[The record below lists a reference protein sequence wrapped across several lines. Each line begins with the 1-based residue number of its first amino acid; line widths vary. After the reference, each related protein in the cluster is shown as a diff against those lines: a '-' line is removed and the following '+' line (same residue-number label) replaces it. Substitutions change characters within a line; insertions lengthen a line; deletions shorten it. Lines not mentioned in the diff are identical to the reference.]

1 MARRIALDGIAEG
14 AALATG
20 AMTPTE
26 MTEIKRA
33 AMTLLTRIR
42 ILRICNSCE
51 GCVFNVEV
59 STSIRRSLPDTM
71 TISDYF

>member
-14 AALATG
+14 AAPATG

-42 ILRICNSCE
+42 ILRICNSL
-51 GCVFNVEV
+51 GGLCVWSEV
-59 STSIRRSLPDTM
+59 STSIGRYSRAR
-71 TISDYF
+71 